1 MDSSTL
7 AHRLASLTPS
17 QREVFISRLPPGA
30 ADRAKELLTA
40 YTTEQAS
47 SGATLEL
54 LPHQKIPPPDQID
67 RGHVFAGG
75 RGAGKTLAM
84 ANYAARLGESVP
96 GIRMRII
103 APTLSDAVNAT
114 ALDPDSGIIAQ
125 SPSAIFKSSG
135 IEGARIVWPNGA
147 VCYLVGTPTL
157 KDVDRL
163 RALTNIDCVAG
174 ETPVLLADG
183 SEKPARDIVP
193 GDLVQ
198 TRQGSKRVLITKR
211 TEPKRLY
218 RLETE
223 QGRVL
228 HATAD
233 HRVAV
238 PDGALWA
245 NMDVL
250 EDGQEVIT
258 WEVTSSDTASAG
270 IHVRTGTTATAGG
283 ACCTERSTPERSAS
297 SPAGERTTSTT
308 LTGTSP
314 TTTLTTSRQ
323 SASRTTSPSTETC
336 CSSPTRK
343 PLSELP
349 MQGYGQ
355 SASPRRQ
362 CASSASLCSCTA
374 TQPLTASGSA
384 PRSVTCETAHGARS
398 ATSIAMLTA
407 SSVAT
412 SSGLGGTPLSEPGGR
427 PATDRV
433 RRLSRTDRVEPTYDL
448 TVEDCPEFVAG
459 GIVVHNCDF
468 WEEAAANPR
477 LTEAMAQANLSR
489 RGSRLHHPI
498 WVAAT
503 TPRAVPEYKKWM
515 KDPRVS
521 VTRATTLDNPHTPEF
536 YREYAESLKGTHL
549 YDQEILGNVVNDVQG
564 ALWSRENIDRSIITD
579 QDLRAQLISSLSATV
594 VAVDP
599 PSGHGTCGIVVV
611 GRTDPKLDP
620 TGFSRMVILDDYS
633 IASASPGQW
642 GARVIDAHVAYG
654 GTIIAER
661 NQGGLMVQST
671 LDQAGASRNI
681 HALPITLAHAAVS
694 KERRAAPAA
703 LLWEVSPQRA
713 LIAPPDGNLAKVAE
727 LTDQMHQWTPGS
739 FSPDHLDAMAW
750 GVAYLAAGSASASA
764 TLHRPNPSS
773 STSGSSPQRIASSFR
788 KALMGRR

>member
-1 MDSSTL
+1 
-7 AHRLASLTPS
+7 
-17 QREVFISRLPPGA
+17 
-30 ADRAKELLTA
+30 
-40 YTTEQAS
+40 
-47 SGATLEL
+47 
-54 LPHQKIPPPDQID
+54 
-67 RGHVFAGG
+67 
-75 RGAGKTLAM
+75 
-84 ANYAARLGESVP
+84 
-96 GIRMRII
+96 
-103 APTLSDAVNAT
+103 
-114 ALDPDSGIIAQ
+114 
-125 SPSAIFKSSG
+125 
-135 IEGARIVWPNGA
+135 
-147 VCYLVGTPTL
+147 
-157 KDVDRL
+157 
-163 RALTNIDCVAG
+163 
-174 ETPVLLADG
+174 
-183 SEKPARDIVP
+183 
-193 GDLVQ
+193 
-198 TRQGSKRVLITKR
+198 
-211 TEPKRLY
+211 
-218 RLETE
+218 
-223 QGRVL
+223 
-228 HATAD
+228 
-233 HRVAV
+233 
-238 PDGALWA
+238 
-245 NMDVL
+245 
-250 EDGQEVIT
+250 
-258 WEVTSSDTASAG
+258 
-270 IHVRTGTTATAGG
+270 
-283 ACCTERSTPERSAS
+283 
-297 SPAGERTTSTT
+297 
-308 LTGTSP
+308 
-314 TTTLTTSRQ
+314 
-323 SASRTTSPSTETC
+323 
-336 CSSPTRK
+336 
-343 PLSELP
+343 
-349 MQGYGQ
+349 
-355 SASPRRQ
+355 
-362 CASSASLCSCTA
+362 
-374 TQPLTASGSA
+374 
-384 PRSVTCETAHGARS
+384 
-398 ATSIAMLTA
+398 
-407 SSVAT
+407 
-412 SSGLGGTPLSEPGGR
+412 
-427 PATDRV
+427 
-433 RRLSRTDRVEPTYDL
+433 
-448 TVEDCPEFVAG
+448 
-459 GIVVHNCDF
+459 
-468 WEEAAANPR
+468 
-477 LTEAMAQANLSR
+477 MAQANLSR